1 MYEISTRKVAN
12 IVITRSSVPGREVQ
26 HTISYNRT
34 CPFLGGSR
42 SIYCIRICGSYKE
55 YYVSSLVDNGMQNE

>member
-12 IVITRSSVPGREVQ
+12 VVVTRSSVPGRDVQ

-42 SIYCIRICGSYKE
+42 STV
-55 YYVSSLVDNGMQNE
+55 YVYVAVIKNIMYHP